1 MALAEEFNIPFFETS
16 AKENIG
22 VKEAFSVLST
32 EVKNRVLTADGTE
45 EVYKVDAIRLTGE
58 KGKAEGGKCAC

>member
-1 MALAEEFNIPFFETS
+1 MALAEEFKIPFFETS

-58 KGKAEGGKCAC
+58 KSKSEGGNCAC

>member
-1 MALAEEFNIPFFETS
+1 MALAEEFHIPFFETS

-22 VKEAFSVLST
+22 VQQAFSVLST

-58 KGKAEGGKCAC
+58 KGKSEGGKCAC